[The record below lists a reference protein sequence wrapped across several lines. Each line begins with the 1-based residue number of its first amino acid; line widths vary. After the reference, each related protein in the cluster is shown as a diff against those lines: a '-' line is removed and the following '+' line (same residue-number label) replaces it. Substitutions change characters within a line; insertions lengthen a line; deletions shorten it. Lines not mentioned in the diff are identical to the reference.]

1 MQYVLIK
8 MIKNLGIAFFG
19 KKMLLALAK
28 IYVKYTKPEWDDV
41 ALKLIESLVDGDI
54 PSVQKYG
61 VELAEIAMKEMK
73 KDEPIK

>member
-19 KKMLLALAK
+19 KKMLMGLAWV
-28 IYVKYTKPEWDDV
+28 YVKYTKPEWDDV
-41 ALKLIESLVDGDI
+41 ALKLIDSLIEGDI
-54 PSVQKYG
+54 PNVQKYG

-73 KDEPIK
+73 KDEPTK